1 MFITRF
7 IFIAVCLCSVTKS
20 VAQERS
26 YETISP
32 PAEEQKP
39 EFGVDLTSELQAT
52 HKGDINY
59 VNLLK
64 LSATIPVSQKLS
76 VEAASISTC
85 ETAKES
91 IGEDLQSFSNIEA
104 GNVLFAL
111 NKFGVDWQIEDRH
124 SLFLGI
130 RNMNEDYFASPVTS
144 FFTNSSCGIY
154 PTLAANYPIANYP
167 VASVGVHYRYECGLN
182 GSSDSSG
189 SNGSNGSS
197 GSKGSNGSKAS
208 MIVQASLYNGT
219 GYNRFYGRENVFR
232 FCPKSDGVFGLAQLE
247 YQRKGSS
254 YFLGSSVY
262 CNEDVSVTPWA
273 YAEQRVN
280 DRLKVIAGLSYAF
293 TDNPVCK
300 DFVGLGAHYES
311 GKCEFGVF
319 TDYANFAESEE
330 WATELTCK
338 YAINDNISL
347 QPVTHLI
354 VTGGQFKGIACLR
367 LSISY

>member
-1 MFITRF
+1 MKFITRLV
-7 IFIAVCLCSVTKS
+7 IMAACLCCEAKS

-39 EFGVDLTSELQAT
+39 EFGVDLTSELQAS

-111 NKFGVDWQIEDRH
+111 NKFGVDWQIEERQ
-124 SLFLGI
+124 SLFVGI
-130 RNMNEDYFASPVTS
+130 RNMNEDYFASPVTT

-154 PTLAANYPIANYP
+154 PTIAANYPIANYP
-167 VASVGVHYRYECGLN
+167 LASMGVHYRYESGL
-182 GSSDSSG
+182 SG
-189 SNGSNGSS
+189 SNG
-197 GSKGSNGSKAS
+197 S

-219 GYNRFYGRENVFR
+219 GYDHVAGHGNVFR
-232 FCPKSDGVFGLAQLE
+232 VCPKSDGVFGLAQVE
-247 YQRKGSS
+247 FKRKGSS
-254 YFLGSSVY
+254 YFLGNSVY
-262 CNEDVSVTPWA
+262 CREGVSVTPWA
-273 YAEQRVN
+273 YAEQRVS
-280 DRLKVIAGLSYAF
+280 DKLKVIAGLSHAF
-293 TDNPVCK
+293 ADNPACR
-300 DFVGLGAHYES
+300 DFYGLGAHYES
-311 GKCEFGVF
+311 GRCEFGVF
-319 TDYANFAESEE
+319 TDYANFDESEE

-367 LSISY
+367 LNICY